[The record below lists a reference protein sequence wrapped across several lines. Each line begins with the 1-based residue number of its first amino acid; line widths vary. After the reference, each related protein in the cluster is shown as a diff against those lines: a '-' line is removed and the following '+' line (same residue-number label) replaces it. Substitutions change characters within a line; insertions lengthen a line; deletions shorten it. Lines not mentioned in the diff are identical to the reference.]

1 MSWSWCCR
9 MEQGAGGQGT
19 AEQGASSKA
28 SQTAWGTQPFWVCRP
43 LLGDHL
49 VFCFL
54 KNIAAVSQVGGGL
67 QDAVLTTRPTLA
79 TPCWLISVA
88 FRKPAEQLLLAKSS
102 LILGLLLIPS
112 GSGKHRKAGE
122 LPIP

>member
-1 MSWSWCCR
+1 MGNT
-9 MEQGAGGQGT
+9 E
-19 AEQGASSKA
+19 
-28 SQTAWGTQPFWVCRP
+28 PFWVCRP

-49 VFCFL
+49 VFCL
-54 KNIAAVSQVGGGL
+54 SQVGGGL